1 MTDYGI
7 QDDGS
12 FDPKTVDQIIEDK
25 ERNFL
30 DELGEDIELRQSS
43 PVKQIIDAN
52 SVEIARLWQAL
63 EGVYFATFYEDSFGE
78 QLDKQLALAG
88 FSRIP
93 ARSATG
99 EVVFSRDDASG
110 DVTIDEG
117 TVVTTVRT
125 ETRPPIPFET
135 TQEVTMFDGETQ
147 VTAPIEG
154 LSPWQTDLDESW
166 LGEETNVAANTI
178 TRFDEPVA
186 GVDDV
191 TNPKPTG
198 NTTEGFVEGRDRES
212 DAEFKLRYENT
223 FAAPGSS
230 TPPAMEASI
239 FQFDENIVSVRVEE
253 RRDDQN
259 NEYGPEV
266 VVLAPNVDDNTI
278 AQAILESR
286 GAGLQSYGSLSGTA
300 TMNDGR
306 ARVESF
312 DRADRIN
319 IYVDADL
326 TSSSTFPDDGETR
339 IENSIIRYIGGEAHD
354 GIQYPG
360 LEIGEDVI
368 YDQVKR
374 RVMEVRGV
382 VQADVSIGTSD
393 PPESESNETIGD
405 LEVAMSGT
413 AEVDVT
419 DV

>member
-1 MTDYGI
+1 
-7 QDDGS
+7 
-12 FDPKTVDQIIEDK
+12 
-25 ERNFL
+25 
-30 DELGEDIELRQSS
+30 
-43 PVKQIIDAN
+43 
-52 SVEIARLWQAL
+52 
-63 EGVYFATFYEDSFGE
+63 
-78 QLDKQLALAG
+78 
-88 FSRIP
+88 
-93 ARSATG
+93 
-99 EVVFSRDDASG
+99 
-110 DVTIDEG
+110 
-117 TVVTTVRT
+117 
-125 ETRPPIPFET
+125 
-135 TQEVTMFDGETQ
+135 MFDGETQ

-300 TMNDGR
+300 TMDDGR
-306 ARVESF
+306 ERVESF
-312 DRADRIN
+312 DRADRID

-326 TSSSTFPDDGETR
+326 TTSSTFPDDGETR
-339 IENSIIRYIGGEAHD
+339 IENSIIRYIGGEAQD

-393 PPESESNETIGD
+393 PPESESNVTIDD
-405 LEVAMSGT
+405 LEVAMTGT